1 MLLTIIGGIIFVG
14 SQAWEWNTFI
24 NGTYGA
30 VKTTDGKI
38 LQFVD
43 AKGKQIALADF
54 VVVDRGDV
62 REQHTKNNGLWFE
75 EEATIALKHKV
86 LFPYECFCNR
96 NIPLFLCLYQLCH
109 SKANHSYPC

>member
-43 AKGKQIALADF
+43 TNGKQIALADF
-54 VVVDRGDV
+54 VVGDRGNARV
-62 REQHTKNNGLWFE
+62 QHTKGNGLWFE
-75 EEATIALKHKV
+75 DEGTISQYSIAQIISSYEANPDVQIRTELIDLDKKTKN
-86 LFPYECFCNR
+86 YS
-96 NIPLFLCLYQLCH
+96 Q
-109 SKANHSYPC
+109 